1 MDTGGGNGIMTQLEK
16 AGIPM
21 ESIHEIF
28 MSHEH
33 TDHLLGL
40 IWLIRHVGKF
50 NTGKVILFFLLI
62 GIITAI
68 LLAGI
73 CIAAF

>member
-1 MDTGGGNGIMTQLEK
+1 MRCQLFHHC
-16 AGIPM
+16 AARA
-21 ESIHEIF
+21 
-28 MSHEH
+28 
-33 TDHLLGL
+33 LGL

-50 NTGKVILFFLLI
+50 NTGKVFLFFLLI

>member
-1 MDTGGGNGIMTQLEK
+1 MPPFFMGGNDIG
-16 AGIPM
+16 
-21 ESIHEIF
+21 
-28 MSHEH
+28 
-33 TDHLLGL
+33 TDKNHASVRQRIGFPG
-40 IWLIRHVGKF
+40 LIRHTGKF

-73 CIAAF
+73 CIATF